1 MVRGFLPVIGDWG
14 FDKKSGVFNSAGGL
28 AGEFALILL
37 PLGGS
42 NGRVEGS
49 FALLEACG
57 FGFCD
62 WVEPRRPDLLD

>member
-1 MVRGFLPVIGDWG
+1 MVRGFLRLIADWG

-49 FALLEACG
+49 FA
-57 FGFCD
+57 
-62 WVEPRRPDLLD
+62 